1 MTDPKTTPE
10 MEEYVGKIY
19 EQDFDRADIE
29 DAFPK
34 YVVFISNKNAL
45 ALANFRS
52 DRLRVWL
59 DDENKVVKVITG

>member
-19 EQDFDRADIE
+19 EQDFDRADLE
-29 DAFPK
+29 NAFPK
-34 YVVFISNKNAL
+34 YAVFISKKDAL
-45 ALANFRS
+45 ALTNFRP

-59 DDENKVVKVITG
+59 DDDNKVVKVITG